1 MFTQLVGEFIGT
13 LILVLLGNGVVA
25 GNVLKDTKEENTGW
39 IAITIGWGIA
49 VTIGVYCSGFLSPA
63 HLNPAVTIAMAATGA
78 FPLSS
83 VIPYIVAQFLGAMIG
98 ATLLWFH
105 YGSHWKIT
113 KDKGAILASFSTA
126 PAVRDT
132 KSNFFG
138 EALGTA
144 ILVIG
149 IMAIGPSEVSQG
161 LGPII
166 VGIIVIGIGLSLGST
181 TGYAI
186 NPARDLGPR
195 IMHAIL
201 PIANKGDSDWS
212 YSWIPV
218 LGPIVGGT
226 VGALVYQ
233 LAINLIN

>member
-1 MFTQLVGEFIGT
+1 MLTQCIGEFVGT
-13 LILVLLGNGVVA
+13 LILVLLGDGVVA
-25 GNVLKDTKEENTGW
+25 GNVLKKTKEENTGW
-39 IAITIGWGIA
+39 VAITLGWGLA
-49 VTIGVYCSGFLSPA
+49 VTVAAYSAGFLSPA

-78 FPLSS
+78 VSWS
-83 VIPYIVAQFLGAMIG
+83 VVVPYTIAQMLGAMVG
-98 ATLLWFH
+98 ALLVWLH
-105 YGSHWKIT
+105 YAPHFKET
-113 KDKGAILASFSTA
+113 KDQGAILGTFATG
-126 PAVRDT
+126 PAIRDT
-132 KSNFFG
+132 KSNVFG

-149 IMAIGPSEVSQG
+149 IMAIGPNNVGAG

-166 VGIIVIGIGLSLGST
+166 VGIIIVAIGLSLGAT

-201 PIANKGDSDWS
+201 PIPNKGDSDWS

-218 LGPIVGGT
+218 VGPIVGGAI
-226 VGALVYQ
+226 GALLYQ
-233 LAINLIN
+233 MVINLV